1 MWRHWPPLSK
11 ARLPIK
17 PHGIHGALIFVFGF
31 VLAKGQEPRANPIG
45 LVAYNCFMLLQGIF
59 PAVTT
64 PFYSDGAVYYK
75 KIEHN
80 TDRYSRTPVAGLVVL
95 GSTGEAVMLSD
106 EERRDVLR
114 ATVEAAAPEKVLIAG
129 TGAESVLETLK
140 LTEFAAKLQYDVALV
155 RTPHF
160 YRPQMKPEV
169 LLGFYRTV
177 ADRSPLPVLLYTV
190 PPYTAYDL
198 PLEVIVELAEHPN
211 IIGIKESSGNVE
223 KVAAM
228 VQRTR
233 HIKRTATATEVFQA
247 VTERM
252 MSASAQAQQ
261 GNDSQL
267 VSATQL
273 TGGGSVAVAP
283 RTTIKTRSKEVG
295 FQVLVGAAQTLC
307 ASLQAG
313 ASGGVLAFAAPA
325 PTICFEIYSAWK
337 ENDLEMA
344 QTKQARI
351 VDASKRVVAEL
362 GIPAVKYA
370 MDLNGYY
377 GGMPRLPLLPLTATQ
392 KSDIETQMDP
402 FPN

>member
-1 MWRHWPPLSK
+1 
-11 ARLPIK
+11 
-17 PHGIHGALIFVFGF
+17 
-31 VLAKGQEPRANPIG
+31 
-45 LVAYNCFMLLQGIF
+45 MLLQGIF

-64 PFYSDGAVYYK
+64 PFYPDGAVYYK

-80 TDRYSRTPVAGLVVL
+80 VDRYSRTPVAGLVIL

-106 EERRDVLR
+106 EERREVLR
-114 ATVEAAAPEKVLIAG
+114 ASAEAAAPEKVLIAG
-129 TGAESVLETLK
+129 TGAESVQETLK
-140 LTEFAAKLQYDVALV
+140 LTEEAAKLNYDVALV

-169 LLGFYRTV
+169 LLAFYRMV

-198 PLEVIVELAEHPN
+198 PLEVIVELAGHPN

-228 VQRTR
+228 VQQTR
-233 HIKRTATATEVFQA
+233 QIRRSASATEVLQA
-247 VTERM
+247 VTRRM
-252 MSASAQAQQ
+252 QSESNGKQMVRAEE
-261 GNDSQL
+261 
-267 VSATQL
+267 L
-273 TGGGSVAVAP
+273 TGGTGIAVAAKP
-283 RTTIKTRSKEVG
+283 TIKTRIKEVG
-295 FQVLVGAAQTLC
+295 FQVLVGAAHTLL

-313 ASGGVLAFAAPA
+313 ASGSVVAFAAPA
-325 PTICFEIYSAWK
+325 PTICFEIYAAWK
-337 ENDLEMA
+337 DNDIEMA
-344 QTKQARI
+344 QSKQANI
-351 VDASKRVVAEL
+351 VGASKRVVSEL

-377 GGMPRLPLLPLTATQ
+377 GGLPRLPLLPLTAEQ
-392 KSDIETQMDP
+392 KSDIESQMAP